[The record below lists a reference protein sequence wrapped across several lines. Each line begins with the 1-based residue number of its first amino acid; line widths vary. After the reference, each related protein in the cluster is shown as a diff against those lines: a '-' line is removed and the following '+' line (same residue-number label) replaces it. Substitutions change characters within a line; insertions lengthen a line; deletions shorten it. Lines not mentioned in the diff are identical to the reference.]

1 MTFGIG
7 GINIVHLVCAKEC
20 IRTQKYH
27 RQKSASGHNGVPVLE
42 FQSLT
47 SFLKCNVSMKK
58 YILLNMRMI

>member
-27 RQKSASGHNGVPVLE
+27 RQKSAMDVPVLE